1 MSNLAG
7 SGIKINYSIR
17 PAKSVERKMLCEL
30 LHYIKSSEDKQ
41 SYRYIGLGAK
51 YFVDFLLFHN
61 ELGFDKMIS
70 IEADEENKL
79 RYDYNKP
86 LKCIDLVFGR
96 TNDVLPTISWNNRER
111 NIVWLDYDGKLDEY
125 MFKDI
130 EFLVNKMCPGS
141 VFLISFNSSFYDSN
155 DEIGKTRKRLGN
167 YLPRNTTDV
176 TFKSTSKRNQLYK
189 NMLNECISNSI
200 AKRNMFNP
208 NEQVLYTQLVYFTYK
223 DGAHMTTVGGIIHD
237 EKIQSCLDFDILSS
251 KFSFVSS
258 CIDKEPNN
266 ITVPRLTYKE
276 VQYLLK
282 HMPSEGEC
290 VDVLNEVGL
299 DEKDFKDF
307 LKVYRYY
314 PHFVQAYI
322 AN

>member
-7 SGIKINYSIR
+7 SGNKINYSIR

-61 ELGFDKMIS
+61 ELGLDKMIS
-70 IEADEENKL
+70 IEADEGNQL

-96 TNDVLPTISWNNRER
+96 TNDVLPTISWNNSER

-125 MFKDI
+125 MFTDI

-141 VFLISFNSSFYDSN
+141 VFLISFNSSCHDSN
-155 DEIGKTRKRLGN
+155 EAKKIREKLGD
-167 YLPRNTTDV
+167 YLPRNVTDAYLKN
-176 TFKSTSKRNQLYK
+176 TPKRNKIYK
-189 NMLNECISNSI
+189 NMINECINNSI
-200 AKRNMFNP
+200 KKRNMFNP
-208 NEQVLYTQLVYFTYK
+208 NEQVFFKQLIYFTYK
-223 DGAHMTTVGGIIHD
+223 DGASMTTVGGIILD
-237 EKIQSCLDFDILSS
+237 DKTLSCLDFGTLPS
-251 KFSFVSS
+251 KYSFVSL
-258 CIDKEPNN
+258 CMDEEPNN

-282 HMPSEGEC
+282 HMPSEGEHIN
-290 VDVLNEVGL
+290 VFNEVGL
-299 DEKDFKDF
+299 DEKDFKNF